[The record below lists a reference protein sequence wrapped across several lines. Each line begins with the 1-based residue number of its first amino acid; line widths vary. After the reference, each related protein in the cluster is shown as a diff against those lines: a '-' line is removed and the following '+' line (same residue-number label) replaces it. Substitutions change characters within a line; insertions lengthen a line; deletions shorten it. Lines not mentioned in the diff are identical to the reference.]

1 MLNTRHPDV
10 QLRPTADGSGTL
22 YVPALDEHYHSTHGA
37 VQEARH
43 VYLAAGLEPALT
55 AVTGPVRVLEV
66 GFGTGLNALLTLE
79 RSLTAVVHISYD
91 TVEKHPL
98 PWELVRGLAT
108 APELQAPPLPAFRQL
123 LHEAAWEQPV
133 ALTPGF
139 TLRKLAGELQSL
151 VLGFEAYQVIYFDAF
166 APEKQP
172 DMWTDAVFEHL
183 YAATAP
189 GGCLVS
195 YCAKGS
201 FKRSLRAAGWQT
213 EGIPGPPGKREMTRA
228 WKPKIFVGLSSF
240 I

>member
-1 MLNTRHPDV
+1 MHPDV

-43 VYLAAGLEPALT
+43 VYLAAGLEPAL
-55 AVTGPVRVLEV
+55 AAATGPVRALEV

-79 RSLTAVVHISYD
+79 RSLTAAVPIQYD

-98 PWELVRGLAT
+98 PWELVRELAT
-108 APELQAPPLPAFRQL
+108 APALQVPPLPAFRQQ

-133 ALTPGF
+133 ALTPSF
-139 TLRKLAGELQSL
+139 MLRKLAGELQNLAL
-151 VLGFEAYQVIYFDAF
+151 VTGAYEVIYFDAF
-166 APEKQP
+166 APDKQP
-172 DMWTDAVFEHL
+172 DMWTDAVFGQL
-183 YAATAP
+183 YAAAAP

-213 EGIPGPPGKREMTRA
+213 EAIPGPPGKREMTRA
-228 WKPKIFVGLSSF
+228 WKR
-240 I
+240 

>member
-1 MLNTRHPDV
+1 MHPEV
-10 QLRPTADGSGTL
+10 QLRATADGSGTL

-43 VYLAAGLEPALT
+43 VYLAAGLEPAL
-55 AVTGPVRVLEV
+55 AAAAGSVRVLEV

-79 RSLTAVVHISYD
+79 RSRTAAVPIRYD

-108 APELQAPPLPAFRQL
+108 APELQEPPLPAFRQQ
-123 LHEAAWEQPV
+123 LHEATWEQPV

-139 TLRKLAGELQSL
+139 TLRKLAGELQNRPL
-151 VLGFEAYQVIYFDAF
+151 EAAVYQVIYFDAF
-166 APEKQP
+166 APDKQP
-172 DMWTDAVFEHL
+172 DMWTEAVFAQL
-183 YAATAP
+183 YDATAP

-201 FKRSLRAAGWQT
+201 VKRSLLASGWQV
-213 EGIPGPPGKREMTRA
+213 EKIPGPPGKRERTRA
-228 WKPKIFVGLSSF
+228 WT
-240 I
+240 